1 MAPTLSR
8 TDHLTFQLRGPEHR
22 RPPEQ
27 PSPSLLSASTFRQAS
42 ASGWPD
48 RSGSTWKEDLGADS
62 TEAWQP
68 RFQAPRPVGRGAW
81 QPPTRQVPSDRKAR
95 LWAGTPSSC
104 SARASDSLATVFVP
118 QMLMRLTGARRF
130 DEGLCRSPL
139 PGHGGDPHKGTA
151 SWTVGPASGGLCG
164 VRVCPRHPVWEPGQR
179 VQGDPHE
186 GGQEKETRSPLRNNL
201 YSTYAKLF
209 MLTVCHGYAAPV
221 SNAAARPL

>member
-8 TDHLTFQLRGPEHR
+8 TDHLTFQLRGPKHR

-81 QPPTRQVPSDRKAR
+81 QPPTRQVPSDCQAR

-118 QMLMRLTGARRF
+118 EMLMRLTGARRF
-130 DEGLCRSPL
+130 DEGLRRSPL

-151 SWTVGPASGGLCG
+151 SWTVGPRIWRTVWCQSLPPPSCVGAGPESPGGPTRG
-164 VRVCPRHPVWEPGQR
+164 RTR
-179 VQGDPHE
+179 E
-186 GGQEKETRSPLRNNL
+186 GNEIATSE
-201 YSTYAKLF
+201 
-209 MLTVCHGYAAPV
+209 
-221 SNAAARPL
+221 